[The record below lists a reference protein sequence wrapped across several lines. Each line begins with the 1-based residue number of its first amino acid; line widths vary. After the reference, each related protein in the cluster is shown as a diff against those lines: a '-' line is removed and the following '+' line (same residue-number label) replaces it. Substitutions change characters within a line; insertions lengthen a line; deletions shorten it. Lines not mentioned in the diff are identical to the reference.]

1 MIKLE
6 YRLLVYKKIG
16 KPKLIRRFRSY
27 WRMAEWFSKIAEKED
42 INNYFYKKQKV
53 K

>member
-16 KPKLIRRFRSY
+16 KPRLIRRFRNY
-27 WRMAEWFSKIAEKED
+27 WRMAQWLSKIAEKD
-42 INNYFYKKQKV
+42 LNNYYYKKQKI